1 MTNLEVFLDIK
12 EVRKPE
18 VEAKLVAENI
28 ASQLEKR
35 ISFKTGNEKSYASC
49 YETGCKGNKN

>member
-1 MTNLEVFLDIK
+1 MKNTLSQMSNLEVFLDIK

-28 ASQLEKR
+28 ATQLEKNF
-35 ISFKTGNEKSYASC
+35 I
-49 YETGCKGNKN
+49 